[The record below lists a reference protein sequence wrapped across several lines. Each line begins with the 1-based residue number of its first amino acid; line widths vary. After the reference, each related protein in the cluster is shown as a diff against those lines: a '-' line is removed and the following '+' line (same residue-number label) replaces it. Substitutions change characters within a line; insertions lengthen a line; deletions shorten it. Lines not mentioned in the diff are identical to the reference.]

1 MHAFIITA
9 YETCLY
15 NDWFEPITVPTFKAN
30 WNRTRK
36 PPMKPL
42 LKPLLLLIC
51 MAAVG
56 SLSGN
61 TGGERSLKFF
71 HTHTEESLQVVYF
84 RQGEYDPKALAD
96 IRVFLAD
103 WRDGKQHDL
112 DPQLMDILWQIQQAT
127 GLSDTWEVISAYR
140 SPETNEML
148 RSRSSGVAKKSQHLA
163 GNAIDVRL
171 RGLDLEVLRDTAKTL
186 KLGGVGY
193 YAGSNFVHVDTGR
206 VRYW

>member
-1 MHAFIITA
+1 MKF
-9 YETCLY
+9 LL
-15 NDWFEPITVPTFKAN
+15 NTV
-30 WNRTRK
+30 
-36 PPMKPL
+36 
-42 LKPLLLLIC
+42 LLLLSA
-51 MAAVG
+51 AAVG

-61 TGGERSLKFF
+61 TGEERSLKFF
-71 HTHTEESLQVVYF
+71 HTHTGKSLQVVYF
-84 RQGEYDPKALAD
+84 RLGEYDARALAD

-112 DPQLMDILWQIQQAT
+112 DPGLMDILWQLQRAT
-127 GLSDTWEVISAYR
+127 GSTETWEVISAYR

-148 RSRSSGVAKKSQHLA
+148 RSKSSGVAKKSQHLI

-171 RGLDLEVLRDTAKTL
+171 RGLDLEVLRDTARNL

-193 YAGSNFVHVDTGR
+193 YASANFVHVDTGR